1 MIDLYQER
9 FSETARSRGIL
20 AGAALFVRTAVNF
33 ICTGMIER
41 LSTVHRYSAATP
53 GVLSDTSRG
62 VRFAFKEMKSAPT
75 LMAAALLSLTLGIGA
90 TTAVFGLVH
99 AVLLNPLPFDEE
111 DDLVRIYQIPHDR
124 PIRISLIPL
133 TYAEIERQQTVFSS
147 MVAHRFS
154 DAALL
159 RDDGFAER
167 VVAISVSRDWLTT
180 LGVEPELGRGFS
192 PDETE
197 ADAAASV
204 AVISHRLWQR
214 EFGGD
219 RTAVGQQ
226 ITINQESKTIIG
238 VMPPRYNYPYHADVW
253 LPMRVDPV
261 GRGTWGLNVQA
272 RLAPGVSLAQAEAE
286 LEVIGTRLTAEHPE
300 RHRGATLTPIPLRET
315 LLEGDD
321 RLVVALFGAVVFVL
335 MIVCANL
342 ANLFLARGL
351 DRHRQFAMRAALG
364 ASRVRLLREN
374 LAENMTVAFIGGLGG
389 LAMAVWAAR
398 FLVTLVPD
406 ALSYV
411 VPDVSLDSTA
421 FLFSAIV
428 ASACALVFGSLP
440 AWRSSDANPAT
451 ALQASTRS
459 IAGSRSRSSDILVV
473 CEIGLAF
480 ALLAGAGLMV
490 QNFRALTALHPGY
503 DTSNLW
509 LVTTAIDRPDYVD
522 PERRIQYVSEVEDAV
537 LALPEVERVGTSSMF
552 PWDRANTLARIEVE
566 GRDFDPDER
575 LLVNHR
581 SVTPGFLETTA
592 IPLLAGRYL
601 DTRDRVD
608 GNPVAVVS
616 ESTARFLWTNE
627 DPIGKRVRD
636 TRSGGDLDVW
646 RTIVGVVADVREYDT
661 HPMTWYVPYEQ
672 TASAPTTANLVIAAR
687 VRGEVDAER
696 LSGAVSSVDATLAIR
711 EVLPATLLHAEAF
724 AGERF
729 TTGLLGIFSLGGLFM
744 AAIGIYGVLAYY
756 VSRRVREIGVRLA
769 LGARP
774 TAILRN
780 VLTHG
785 LILVVLGLGAGL
797 IGSKLAAKL
806 VGSAVPELG
815 TLNGTT
821 VIVAASIL
829 ALVAAVAT
837 YVPAQRAM
845 RANPIEVLR
854 AE

>member
-1 MIDLYQER
+1 V
-9 FSETARSRGIL
+9 ARPASV
-20 AGAALFVRTAVNF
+20 GA
-33 ICTGMIER
+33 
-41 LSTVHRYSAATP
+41 
-53 GVLSDTSRG
+53 VLGDVARG
-62 VRFAFKEMKSAPT
+62 VRFALKEIKSAPV

-111 DDLVRIYQIPHDR
+111 DSLVRIYQIPHDR

-133 TYAEIERQQTVFSS
+133 TYVEIERQQTVFSS
-147 MVAHRFS
+147 LVAHRFS

-159 RDDGFAER
+159 REDGIAER
-167 VVAISVSRDWLTT
+167 VVAISVSRDWLET
-180 LGVEPELGRGFS
+180 LRVDPLLGRGFT
-192 PDETE
+192 PDETDAG
-197 ADAAASV
+197 ADASV

-219 RTAVGQQ
+219 RGVVGRQV
-226 ITINQESKTIIG
+226 TINQDSKTIVG

-261 GRGTWGLNVQA
+261 GRGTWGLNVQG
-272 RLAPGVSLAQAEAE
+272 RLAPGVSLTQAEAE
-286 LEVIGTRLTAEHPE
+286 LEVIGTRLAAEHPA

-321 RLVVALFGAVVFVL
+321 RLVVALFGAVMFVL
-335 MIVCANL
+335 LIVCANL
-342 ANLFLARGL
+342 ANLFLARGI

-374 LAENMTVAFIGGLGG
+374 FSENLTIALLGGLGG
-389 LAMAVWAAR
+389 FAVATWAAR

-411 VPDVSLDSTA
+411 VPDVSLDRTA
-421 FLFSAIV
+421 FFFSALL
-428 ASACALVFGSLP
+428 ATSCALIFGILP
-440 AWRSSDANPAT
+440 SWRTSDANPAT
-451 ALQASTRS
+451 VLQAGTRS
-459 IAGSRSRSSDILVV
+459 IAGTRTWSADALVV
-473 CEIGLAF
+473 CEIALAF

-490 QNFRALTALHPGY
+490 QNFRALNGLEPGY
-503 DTSNLW
+503 ETPNLW
-509 LVTTAIDRPDYVD
+509 LVTTAIDRPDYV
-522 PERRIQYVSEVEDAV
+522 ESARRIHYVSEVEAAV
-537 LALPEVERVGTSSMF
+537 RALPEVERVGTTSMF

-581 SVTPGFLETTA
+581 SVTPGFLETAA
-592 IPLLAGRYL
+592 IPLLLGRHL
-601 DTRDRVD
+601 NSSDRTD
-608 GNPVAVVS
+608 GNPVVVVS
-616 ESTARFLWTNE
+616 ESTARFLWPNE
-627 DPIGKRVRD
+627 DPIGKRVRN
-636 TRSGGDLDVW
+636 TRSTGDSGAW
-646 RTIVGVVADVREYDT
+646 KTIVGVVADVREYDT

-672 TASAPTTANLVIAAR
+672 TANAPTAANLVIAVR
-687 VRGEVDAER
+687 VRGEVNAAR
-696 LSGAVSSVDATLAIR
+696 LSGAVSSVDPTLAIR

-729 TTGLLGIFSLGGLFM
+729 TTGLLSVFSLGGLIM
-744 AAIGIYGVLAYY
+744 AAIGVYGVLAYY

-774 TAILRN
+774 NIILRE
-780 VLTHG
+780 VLLHG
-785 LILVVLGLGAGL
+785 ITLVVLGLGAGL
-797 IGSKLAAKL
+797 LGSQVATRL
-806 VGSAVPELG
+806 VGSAIPELG
-815 TLNGTT
+815 RLNISA

-829 ALVAAVAT
+829 GLVAVVAS

-845 RANPIEVLR
+845 RADPMEVLR
-854 AE
+854 AD